1 MDAREPLGLR
11 ERKKIRTRDAIRREA
26 FRLFERNGYPN
37 TTVEQIAEAADISSR
52 TFFRYFP
59 AKEHVLIDDD
69 LIPPI
74 IEAFIAAPPEL
85 PPLEAYKQAVQTSF
99 AKLTPEQRDNAIRG
113 QRLMY
118 SVPEARAILY
128 SDYVRLIGLIADAL
142 MIRLAEPV
150 SDFERRILA
159 GSIVGVLIACSDGTP
174 MPGSPISDG
183 LDILS
188 RRLTLDS
195 PGHDT
200 MG

>member
-37 TTVEQIAEAADISSR
+37 TTVEQIAAAADISSR

-74 IEAFIAAPPEL
+74 IEAFIAAPPEMA
-85 PPLEAYKQAVQTSF
+85 PLQAYKHAVRTAF
-99 AKLTPEQRDNAIRG
+99 AALTPEQQDNAVRG

-142 MIRLAEPV
+142 KTRLTEPLP
-150 SDFERRILA
+150 DFERRVLA

-174 MPGSPISDG
+174 MPGVPISDG

-188 RRLTLDS
+188 RRLTLEGA
-195 PGHDT
+195 GHDT

>member
-85 PPLEAYKQAVQTSF
+85 APIEAYKYGVLTGF
-99 AKLTPEQRDNAIRG
+99 ATLTPEQRDNAIRG

-118 SVPEARAILY
+118 TVPEARAILY

-142 MIRLAEPV
+142 KTRLAEPV

-174 MPGSPISDG
+174 MPGDPISDG

-188 RRLTLDS
+188 RRLTLDG